1 MNLRTL
7 LCGSLFCILAGLA
20 PQLSAQVNR
29 TGILHDTL
37 RNREARQEYRR
48 ERERWIAEMHRAA
61 PGVNVA
67 LVNSAIRRARRMLL
81 DPKGRFSAS
90 TDRQVDLGGR
100 LVGTWNERGSRN
112 QAGRTHAAAVDW
124 VGEKIYVAADGGQ
137 IWEGSLEGEG
147 WRPLNDPVA
156 FPGVLLLEAV
166 RDDDGV
172 RLIAVGRNYAWTTR
186 SAGEEWTP
194 AEGLE
199 SIARWGS
206 FSRGVMSGGPK
217 PTIYMVGE
225 EWDYEETWG
234 AIGVL
239 YRSTDLGE
247 SFERVARFTE
257 NRMLD
262 LFSPQGEDW
271 AYILIGDTL
280 GRIGPEGGIE
290 VLNDAM
296 QLEGGPQG
304 VHRLNLRGA
313 AGGILA
319 LHVDRRGSF
328 EMQISGDEG
337 ESWSR
342 TGSVP
347 TGLFTRNSF
356 AIDPE
361 NPARMIV
368 GGVDVFVTED
378 AGFSWE
384 MVNSWEAYYV
394 SPATMLHADI
404 PFIDY
409 DYAPDGSRTLL
420 ISTDGGLYRSEN
432 DLATVRNISLSG
444 LGVSQYYSVYTS
456 RVDTNVIFAGA
467 QDQGFQRS
475 IVDHG
480 GVLDFEQTISGDY
493 GYISSGD
500 GGKSIWTNY
509 PGFSMYYPS
518 AIEELIGVNAL
529 ENFPTSGHLWIP
541 PLVVDPDTPS
551 VAWIAGGSAPGYPG
565 AHLVQ
570 MAYRTSE
577 GKIIP
582 TIHPFDFTRGGG
594 GASLTSIAISPV
606 DHNRW
611 YATTGSR
618 AFWVSTDRGTAWTE
632 RNSLNIPEGHYFYG
646 VALLPSKSDPETI
659 WVAGSGYSNPGVWV
673 SHDNGLTFD
682 SMNVGLPP
690 TLVYDIDASHDG
702 SLLFAA
708 TAVGPYIYIADSA
721 RWYDAGGGVV
731 PEQTWWSV
739 DYIEE
744 NRVVRF
750 GTYGRGIWDLR
761 LQDAPSTGVDLA
773 DAVTAPSLALGVRRA
788 ADRWELLVNSQVSG
802 TGRLEV
808 YDVAGRLVA
817 VLHDGMIS
825 RGTTRIPWEGRTA
838 EGISLPAGRYF
849 CLLLLGGSVAF
860 TPIDLP

>member
-1 MNLRTL
+1 MNLRIL
-7 LCGSLFCILAGLA
+7 LCGSLFCIFAGLI
-20 PQLSAQVNR
+20 PQLSAQVNPI
-29 TGILHDTL
+29 GILHDTL

-48 ERERWIAEMHRAA
+48 EREKWIAEMHRAA

-67 LVNSAIRRARRMLL
+67 LVNSAIRRARRMFL

-100 LVGTWNERGSRN
+100 LVGIWSERGSRN

-137 IWEGSLEGEG
+137 IWEGSLEGDG
-147 WRPLNDPVA
+147 WRPLNDPVS
-156 FPGVLLLEAV
+156 FPGVLLLEVV

-172 RLIAVGRNYAWTTR
+172 RLIAVGGNYAWTTR
-186 SAGEEWTP
+186 SLGDEWVP
-194 AEGLE
+194 AEGLGPDFP
-199 SIARWGS
+199 RMT
-206 FSRGVMSGGPK
+206 FTRVVMSRGER
-217 PTIYMVGE
+217 PTIYAIGDE
-225 EWDYEETWG
+225 LDHERTWETF
-234 AIGVL
+234 GVL

-247 SFERVARFTE
+247 SFERVAVFTE
-257 NRMLD
+257 HRVLD
-262 LFSPQGEDW
+262 LFSPQGEEW
-271 AYILIGDTL
+271 AYVLIGDTL
-280 GRIGPEGGIE
+280 GRIGPEGGVE
-290 VLNDAM
+290 VLNDRIE
-296 QLEGGPQG
+296 LEGGLQG
-304 VHRLNLRGA
+304 APRLNLRGA

-319 LHVDRRGSF
+319 LHIDRGGSH

-342 TGSVP
+342 TGPVP

-368 GGVDVFVTED
+368 GGVEVFVTED
-378 AGFSWE
+378 AGFSWR
-384 MVNSWEAYYV
+384 MVNPWEAYYGN
-394 SPATMLHADI
+394 PASMLHADI

-420 ISTDGGLYRSEN
+420 ISTDGGLYRSDN
-432 DLATVRNISLSG
+432 DLATIRNLSLSG

-493 GYISSGD
+493 GHISSGD
-500 GGKSIWTNY
+500 GGRSVWTNY
-509 PGFSMYYPS
+509 PGFSMYYPN
-518 AIEELIGVNAL
+518 AIEELIGVS
-529 ENFPTSGHLWIP
+529 EREDFPTFGHLWIP
-541 PLVVDPDTPS
+541 PLMVDPDTPS
-551 VAWIAGGSAPGYPG
+551 IAWVAGGSAPGYPG

-570 MAYRTSE
+570 MAYRNSQ
-577 GKIIP
+577 GKIVP
-582 TIHPFDFTRGGG
+582 TIHPFDFNRGGG
-594 GASLTSIAISPV
+594 GGPLTSIAISPV
-606 DHNRW
+606 DHDRW
-611 YATTGSR
+611 YATTSDLG
-618 AFWVSTDRGTAWTE
+618 FWVSTDRGNTWVK
-632 RNSLNIPEGHYFYG
+632 RNGLNVPGGHWFYG

-659 WVAGSGYSNPGVWV
+659 WVAGAGYSSPGVWV
-673 SHDNGLTFD
+673 SHDNGVTFNPID
-682 SMNVGLPP
+682 VGLPP

-708 TAVGPYIYIADSA
+708 TAVGPWIYIADSA
-721 RWYDAGGGVV
+721 RWYDAGGGTV

-744 NRVVRF
+744 NGLVRF
-750 GTYGRGIWDLR
+750 GTHGRGIWDLR
-761 LQDAPSTGVDLA
+761 LRQVPPTGVETVDI
-773 DAVTAPSLALGVRRA
+773 VTAPSLGLEVRGA
-788 ADRWELLVNSQVSG
+788 ADRRELLVSSQVSG
-802 TGRLEV
+802 EGRLEV
-808 YDVAGRLVA
+808 YDVSGRQVA
-817 VLHDGMIS
+817 VLYDGMIS
-825 RGTTRIPWEGRTA
+825 RGMTLISWDGTAAGGRA
-838 EGISLPAGRYF
+838 LPSGRYF

-860 TPIDLP
+860 TSVDLP

>member
-1 MNLRTL
+1 MNLWNPICCVAACL
-7 LCGSLFCILAGLA
+7 LVGFSSD
-20 PQLSAQVNR
+20 LSAQVNR

-48 ERERWIAEMHRAA
+48 EREEWIAAMHRAA
-61 PGVNVA
+61 PGVNVS
-67 LVNSAIRRARRMLL
+67 LVNSGIRRARRMLL
-81 DPKGRFSAS
+81 DPKGRFTASA
-90 TDRQVDLGGR
+90 DREVNLGGSLR
-100 LVGTWNERGSRN
+100 GTWSERGSRN

-137 IWEGSLEGEG
+137 IWEGSLEGGG

-156 FPGVLLLEAV
+156 FRGVRLLEAV
-166 RDDDGV
+166 RTDDGL
-172 RLIAVGRNYAWTTR
+172 RLIVVGGNYAWTTG
-186 SAGEEWTP
+186 STVEEWVP
-194 AEGLE
+194 AAGLE

-206 FSRGVMSGGPK
+206 FTRCVMTDGVQ
-217 PTIYMVGE
+217 PTIYAVGE
-225 EWDYEETWG
+225 EWDYEGSWESIG
-234 AIGVL
+234 AL
-239 YRSTDLGE
+239 YRSTDLGT
-247 SFERVARFTE
+247 SFERVALFSG
-257 NRMLD
+257 NQILD
-262 LFSPQGEDW
+262 LSAPAGEEW

-280 GRIGPEGGIE
+280 GRIGPQGGVE
-290 VLNDAM
+290 VLNERIELD
-296 QLEGGPQG
+296 GGGQG
-304 VHRLNLRGA
+304 VTGLNLRSA

-319 LHVDRRGSF
+319 LMVDRRGEH

-342 TGSVP
+342 TGPVP

-368 GGVDVFVTED
+368 GGVEVWVSED
-378 AGFSWE
+378 AGFNWT
-384 MVNSWEAYYV
+384 MVNPWGAYYGN
-394 SPATMLHADI
+394 PASMLHADV

-420 ISTDGGLYRSEN
+420 ISTDGGLYRSDN

-480 GVLDFEQTISGDY
+480 GVLDFVQTISGDY
-493 GYISSGD
+493 GHISSGD

-509 PGFSMYYPS
+509 PGFSMYYRS
-518 AIEELIGVNAL
+518 ASEELLGPG
-529 ENFPTSGHLWIP
+529 EREDFPTTGHLWIP

-551 VAWIAGGSAPGYPG
+551 VAWVAGGSAPGYPG
-565 AHLVQ
+565 AHLIR
-570 MAYRTSE
+570 MAYE
-577 GKIIP
+577 NGQGKIVP
-582 TIHPFDFTRGGG
+582 TIHPFDFTGGG
-594 GASLTSIAISPV
+594 GGSLTSIAISPV

-611 YATTGSR
+611 YATTSDLG
-618 AFWVSTDRGTAWTE
+618 FWVSTDRGKTWVE
-632 RNSLNIPEGHYFYG
+632 RNGWDLPGGHWFYG
-646 VALLPSKSDPETI
+646 VALLPSKTDPGTI
-659 WVAGSGYSNPGVWV
+659 WVAGSGYSGPGVWV

-682 SMNVGLPP
+682 SMSTGLPP
-690 TLVYDIDASHDG
+690 TLVYDIDVSHDG

-708 TAVGPYIYIADSA
+708 TEVGPWIYIADSA
-721 RWYDAGGGVV
+721 RWYDAGGGAV

-744 NRVVRF
+744 NGVVRF

-761 LQDAPSTGVDLA
+761 LQSVPPTGVDEA
-773 DAVTAPSLALGVRRA
+773 APPSDPELQLGVRNS
-788 ADRWELLVNSQVSG
+788 ADRWELTVTTPVSG
-802 TGRLEV
+802 IGRLEV
-808 YDVAGRLVA
+808 YDRSGRLAA
-817 VLHDGMIS
+817 VLHDGPIS
-825 RGTTRIPWEGRTA
+825 RGTTGIQWDGATAGGR
-838 EGISLPAGRYF
+838 LPSGRYF